1 MPFVDMLISTGAVL
15 FVHFV
20 VGGHVPKRSGSL
32 HAHNQQI
39 RTQHRGDI
47 LTITQVGSLHIQGPG

>member
-1 MPFVDMLISTGAVL
+1 MPFVDMLISTGTVL

-20 VGGHVPKRSGSL
+20 VDGHVPKRFGSL
-32 HAHNQQI
+32 HAHNQPM

-47 LTITQVGSLHIQGPG
+47 LKITRVGSLHIQGPR